1 MIKLIACD
9 MDGTLLD
16 HNGKLSSEFFHVFE
30 SLTKKNIKFSVASGR
45 QYHQL
50 ITNFKDV
57 YDNIIYIA
65 ENGTMVIYKGKELY
79 SCALDKMEVMEVIEY
94 STKLEDA
101 FIVLCGKGFAYINTE
116 REDVLKEIKK
126 YYFKYKIVKDFNN
139 IEDEILKI
147 AVLDLKGSQNNS
159 YKFFY
164 PKLKDR
170 LQVVVSGELWLDIYR
185 KETNKGEALKLIQKK
200 LGIGEKETMVFGD
213 YYNDVEM
220 LKSAYY
226 SYAMA
231 NAPDGVKEHARF
243 IAKSNK
249 ENGVI
254 EKIKEV
260 ALNKMN
266 SYKEK

>member
-16 HNGKLSSEFFHVFE
+16 DSGKLSSEFFNVFE
-30 SLTKKNIKFSVASGR
+30 SLTNRDIKFTVASGR

-79 SCALDKMEVMEVIEY
+79 SCTLDKKDVRKVVKHSKEL
-94 STKLEDA
+94 KNA
-101 FIVLCGKGFAYINTE
+101 FIVLCGKKSAYINTE

-126 YYFKYKIVKDFNN
+126 YYYKHEVVKDFNN

-147 AVLDLKGSQNNS
+147 SVMDLEGSQNNS

-164 PKLKDR
+164 PRLKDR

-185 KETNKGEALKLIQKK
+185 KETNKGTALKLIQQK
-200 LGIGEKETMVFGD
+200 LGIDEKETMVFGD

-220 LKSAYY
+220 LKTAYY
-226 SYAMA
+226 SYAMD
-231 NAPDGVKEHARF
+231 NAPQGVKEYARF

-260 ALNKMN
+260 ALSKKGL
-266 SYKEK
+266 SH